1 MVGIIVSLDMDKHW
15 LFKNYYYAIK
25 NVFPNQNIKQ
35 VNSIDD
41 LQNIKL
47 LFICDEHY
55 YYNKVIWMNAQF
67 IHYCNQNG
75 IKVVIFNNEKIYNSQ
90 YPWNEEIQRNV
101 LQFNNRLQFVYDVDD
116 SEILGSPINKT
127 YMSKTF
133 YESYNFSTINKKDKC
148 IFIGN
153 INSHSYENRLAFLNE
168 IKGKIDIDIIESD
181 ENRTMDE
188 YLNLISS
195 YKFVLCPFG
204 NGNFVPMRYY
214 ETLFVK
220 SLPLQQ
226 SNNKINNFFN
236 TEISNK
242 RCLFFETIDE
252 LIENKPYFD
261 NLEFSG
267 YYMEDFIIE
276 TVLPKIM

>member
-133 YESYNFSTINKKDKC
+133 YQSYNFSTINKKDKC

-181 ENRTMDE
+181 EIRTMDE
-188 YLNLISS
+188 YLNLISLNPPKKNLLDYTS
-195 YKFVLCPFG
+195 AKYREGRDIEGKLTYHSPYDVMNIIKNCEVFDLKDNQIKKV
-204 NGNFVPMRYY
+204 
-214 ETLFVK
+214 
-220 SLPLQQ
+220 S
-226 SNNKINNFFN
+226 
-236 TEISNK
+236 
-242 RCLFFETIDE
+242 D
-252 LIENKPYFD
+252 LIQ
-261 NLEFSG
+261 
-267 YYMEDFIIE
+267 
-276 TVLPKIM
+276 